1 MPIYEYQCS
10 KCGHHFD
17 ELQKIS
23 EPPLV
28 KCPACGQDTLKR
40 LIGSGAGLIFKGS
53 GFYLTDYKKKPER
66 KSSSAPSKHK
76 KEKSNEHK
84 TFSHEAASG
93 SKTETKKESK
103 KIKE

>member
-10 KCGHHFD
+10 NCGHHFD

-28 KCPACGQDTLKR
+28 KCPACGQDSLKR

-53 GFYLTDYKKKPER
+53 GFYLTDYKKKSESR
-66 KSSSAPSKHK
+66 ASSAPSTHK
-76 KEKSNEHK
+76 KEKTVEHK
-84 TFSHEAASG
+84 STPSP
-93 SKTETKKESK
+93 KTEAKKESK
-103 KIKE
+103 KDKK